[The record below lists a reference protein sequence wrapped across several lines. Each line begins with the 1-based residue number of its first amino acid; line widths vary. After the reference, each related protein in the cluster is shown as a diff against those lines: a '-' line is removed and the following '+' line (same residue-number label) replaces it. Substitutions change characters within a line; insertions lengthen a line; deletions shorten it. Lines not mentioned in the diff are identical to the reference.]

1 MYSNLKRAPSSV
13 QSPLVWP
20 RVTQLAVQAHSPKV
34 HLHFHYNRIKRWFF
48 IFSHILVQ
56 SETFNPLQLAWSRR
70 EQVRWS
76 QGSQGGEE
84 ICLLLPSWRCSLVSE
99 TEKIWL
105 GQTRQN
111 IGQVHKWANGQVV
124 YYLVEVLSHQVVGR
138 DWWLVMCI
146 RAGPAA
152 AAPPVQPTIGDRLSA
167 VVLQYQWIHWTVLAE
182 QQNSFDQFPQKSIL
196 TMDIKVKAACASTTW
211 VKLVSCFTIW
221 KDTEAINRIHIF
233 LDSQA
238 SSSSCKV
245 LFA

>member
-1 MYSNLKRAPSSV
+1 MQYN
-13 QSPLVWP
+13 
-20 RVTQLAVQAHSPKV
+20 AHSPPKCT
-34 HLHFHYNRIKRWFF
+34 W
-48 IFSHILVQ
+48 IFSTVKLLTHCHLPEAGE
-56 SETFNPLQLAWSRR
+56 SWRR
-70 EQVRWS
+70 EAKDYKEEERFS
-76 QGSQGGEE
+76 CCHLGGGALTK
-84 ICLLLPSWRCSLVSE
+84 CCHRLR
-99 TEKIWL
+99 
-105 GQTRQN
+105 N
-111 IGQVHKWANGQVV
+111 MIGANGSNGQAGF
-124 YYLVEVLSHQVVGR
+124 YLVEMLSHQVVGR

-152 AAPPVQPTIGDRLSA
+152 AAPPVQPTIGDWLSA